1 VSLVPQLADRV
12 VTAGMTWVAP
22 ADAADP
28 HPAPLQQSVPV
39 DRLFR
44 VARAGWFVPAAR
56 RHPGKEDPVELD
68 EPDPDPFHV
77 AVGPPSTPP
86 RWRSRP
92 SAPTKASWSEST
104 IAGRAMM
111 RTSQPGWNEGAI
123 ALSASRIR
131 RLTRFRTTAP
141 PSFRPVDSPNRVV
154 SRSVRRNRAEKSG
167 WDRLVP
173 EPWSAAKSCGR
184 ESITSRGG
192 YVPRPSVRPSAASDR
207 EPAGRRSRV
216 GRRRFASERET
227 RAPSRDGASWAGRS
241 ASSSGLCAILSVP
254 PRVDN
259 PTPRG
264 TQTRLAPVS
273 ASARSSSGG

>member
-1 VSLVPQLADRV
+1 
-12 VTAGMTWVAP
+12 M
-22 ADAADP
+22 AATDSSNA
-28 HPAPLQQSVPV
+28 HPAPLEQSVPI

-44 VARAGWFVPAAR
+44 IARARRFISAAR
-56 RHPGKEDPVELD
+56 RQPAEEDPVEPD
-68 EPDPDPFHV
+68 DTDPDPFHV

-86 RWRSRP
+86 RRRSRP
-92 SAPTKASWSEST
+92 SAPTNASWSEST

-123 ALSASRIR
+123 ALSTSRR
-131 RLTRFRTTAP
+131 RRRTRFRTTAP

-154 SRSVRRNRAEKSG
+154 SRSVRRNLAEKSG

-192 YVPRPSVRPSAASDR
+192 WLPRPSLRPSAASDR
-207 EPAGRRSRV
+207 EPAELLSRD
-216 GRRRFASERET
+216 GRRRFASEREI

-241 ASSSGLCAILSVP
+241 ASSSGLCAILSVR

-273 ASARSSSGG
+273 A